1 MYRDFKNSLHN
12 KKFLQLYV
20 LGTVLMDDYPVNLK
34 DDDEKDKDD
43 SSWGFR
49 VGIDTEFKLDI
60 TAKGKVK
67 IIASDGWHVP
77 ISMAKRLV
85 IARDELRKLK
95 VDYGFVKST

>member
-1 MYRDFKNSLHN
+1 
-12 KKFLQLYV
+12 
-20 LGTVLMDDYPVNLK
+20 MDDYPVNLK
-34 DDDEKDKDD
+34 DDDEKDEDD

-49 VGIDTEFKLDI
+49 VGIDTEFQLDI
-60 TAKGKVK
+60 TAKGKVT

-95 VDYGFVKST
+95 VDYGFVKSSVIDYIKWGGDVNQMIDP